1 MPTRS
6 EGTSEPLPDAVDRL
20 LRLCPRIRPSRLLL
34 VHRLRRLPRIR
45 DAMSAVDLVKIAAF
59 VAALAGI
66 GFLLGRW
73 T

>member
-1 MPTRS
+1 
-6 EGTSEPLPDAVDRL
+6 
-20 LRLCPRIRPSRLLL
+20 
-34 VHRLRRLPRIR
+34 
-45 DAMSAVDLVKIAAF
+45 MSAVDLVKIAAF

>member
-1 MPTRS
+1 
-6 EGTSEPLPDAVDRL
+6 
-20 LRLCPRIRPSRLLL
+20 
-34 VHRLRRLPRIR
+34 
-45 DAMSAVDLVKIAAF
+45 MSAVDLAKIAAF